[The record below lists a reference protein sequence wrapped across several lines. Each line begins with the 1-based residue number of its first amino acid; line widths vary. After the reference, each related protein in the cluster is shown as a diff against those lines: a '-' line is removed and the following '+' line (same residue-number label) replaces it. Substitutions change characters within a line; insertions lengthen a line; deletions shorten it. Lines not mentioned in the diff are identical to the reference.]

1 MEVEPPRISE
11 QLLIERLRELQPT
24 GDSRVVL
31 CSTLGRAQLAR
42 AWAASQPE
50 LTVACNFWD
59 AYAYARALELFARGL
74 LAGGPSNVRLT
85 CLSDPVDEQLAAVAL
100 PLSAQ
105 GDAEWTRELLQTAQR
120 QLTIG
125 GALWA
130 ATDHPQD
137 RWLRHE
143 LERLFDRVSG
153 WKCARGVVYRAIKR
167 QPLKKLK
174 DHSAHY
180 MFRDRDRLYAVT
192 SRPGVFG
199 HREIDTGARALIES
213 LEVQPG
219 ERVVDIGCGAGVLA
233 LVAAGRAA
241 AVDVLALDSNP
252 RAVEC
257 TKQNAVAND
266 LPRIRVELDATV
278 SSVTAGGHD
287 LVLANPPYYSHHRL
301 ARLFVDGASR
311 ALRTG
316 GRLMVVT
323 KSPQWYLDYV
333 LGPAELLWDDPELQS
348 ARGYTMVKLTR
359 TAAPVSE

>member
-1 MEVEPPRISE
+1 MDVEPPRISE
-11 QLLIERLRELQPT
+11 QLLIERLDELQPT

-31 CSTLGRAQLAR
+31 CRTLGRAQLAR
-42 AWAASQPE
+42 AWAACQPE
-50 LTVACNFWD
+50 FTVACNFWD
-59 AYAYARALELFARGL
+59 VYSYGRAAEL
-74 LAGGPSNVRLT
+74 LADGPTNVRLT
-85 CLSDPVDEQLAAVAL
+85 CLPDPVDEALAAAAL

-105 GDAEWTRELLQTAQR
+105 GDAEWTRELLQTVQW

-153 WKCARGVVYRAIKR
+153 WKCANGVVYRAIKR
-167 QPLKKLK
+167 QPLKKFK
-174 DHSAHY
+174 DHSAKY
-180 MFRDRDRLYAVT
+180 VFRDRDRLFAVT

-219 ERVVDIGCGAGVLA
+219 ERVVDIGCGVGVLS

-257 TKQNAVAND
+257 TKWNAAANQ
-266 LPRIRVELDATV
+266 LPPIRVELDANV
-278 SSVTAGGHD
+278 SAVTPGGHD
-287 LVLANPPYYSHHRL
+287 VVLANPPYYSHHRL
-301 ARLFVDGASR
+301 SRLFVDGASR
-311 ALRTG
+311 ALRPG
-316 GRLMVVT
+316 GRLLVVT
-323 KSPQWYLDYV
+323 KSPQWYVDYV
-333 LGPAELLWDDPELQS
+333 HGPAESLWCEPELKS
-348 ARGYTMVKLTR
+348 VRGYTIIQLHR
-359 TAAPVSE
+359 TAAECGE